1 MFLKGIFWLIFI
13 CLLTIVGNCLVI
25 LAVYRER
32 SLHNAT
38 YYYIVSLSL
47 ADLCVGILVIPF
59 AIFFE
64 IFSVSPS
71 KYLCQIW
78 HITDVGAS
86 TASIL
91 ALCVI
96 SIDRYKGI
104 RSPITYSQS
113 FLRKHSSIV
122 IGSIWF
128 CSGFLSVPFVLFLGE
143 KNSSEIQRCKFPSD
157 PIFVL
162 ISSLISFYIP
172 LIIMVFVYGKILIF
186 SRKQIQAF
194 RQGYKQTK
202 SLQEM
207 SSTPFFLSSIRL
219 KKPSQ
224 RKSSN
229 ERQQITLRIHKGKYN
244 QSSPD
249 NSPLD
254 HRSSSLSLIFLQR
267 LRNIRRTRSWS
278 RFSHEHKAAKVLGI
292 VMGAF
297 IACWLPFFLFHSLTS
312 IFHLQISS
320 QFQQELFRLFTYLG
334 YTNSALNFF
343 VYALTSKEF
352 RLAFIKLLCP
362 RHYVQKTLFKHYY
375 HHQQRQLQNI

>member
-1 MFLKGIFWLIFI
+1 MFYKGIFWLLFI
-13 CLLTIVGNCLVI
+13 CLLTIIGNILVI
-25 LAVYRER
+25 LSVYRER

-38 YYYIVSLSL
+38 YYYIVSLSI
-47 ADLCVGILVIPF
+47 ADLCVGIIVIPLT
-59 AIFFE
+59 ILFE
-64 IFSVSPS
+64 INTINPTKS
-71 KYLCQIW
+71 YCNLW
-78 HITDVGAS
+78 HISDVCAS

-91 ALCVI
+91 ALCII

-122 IGSIWF
+122 IGFIWF
-128 CSGFLSVPFVLFLGE
+128 CSALISIPFVIFLGQ
-143 KNSSEIQRCKFPSD
+143 KSSLKDRSIQRCEFPSD

-162 ISSLISFYIP
+162 ISSSISFYIP

-202 SLQEM
+202 IIDGISQTTL
-207 SSTPFFLSSIRL
+207 FLSSFHL
-219 KKPSQ
+219 KKLPI
-224 RKSSN
+224 RNDSN
-229 ERQQITLRIHKGKYN
+229 EQIILRIHKGKYKQTYLEN
-244 QSSPD
+244 DSSR
-249 NSPLD
+249 
-254 HRSSSLSLIFLQR
+254 HRTSSLSLLFLQR
-267 LRNIRRTRSWS
+267 IRNARRNRSWS

-292 VMGAF
+292 VMGVF

-312 IFHLQISS
+312 IFNLQISS
-320 QFQQELFRLFTYLG
+320 KFQQELFQLFTYLG

-343 VYALTSKEF
+343 VYVLTSKEF

-362 RHYVQKTLFKHYY
+362 RHYIQRSLIKHY
-375 HHQQRQLQNI
+375 HHQTHV

>member
-1 MFLKGIFWLIFI
+1 TYQWIIFVVLLIAIVIYYKKRNSPRENRLSTEQTINQYEQMEKVRQQQQKRYEQEAQRRLAEKQAKLEAMKSTTDENPTRLKYRSSDHNP
-13 CLLTIVGNCLVI
+13 LTGQSNRSNGDSCAWRPSSSRRRPQ
-25 LAVYRER
+25 AVYRER

-143 KNSSEIQRCKFPSD
+143 KNSSKIQRCEFPSD

-207 SSTPFFLSSIRL
+207 SSTPFFLPSIRL
-219 KKPSQ
+219 KKFSR
-224 RKSSN
+224 RKSST
-229 ERQQITLRIHKGKYN
+229 EQQQITLRIHKGKYN

-278 RFSHEHKAAKVLGI
+278 RFSHEH
-292 VMGAF
+292 
-297 IACWLPFFLFHSLTS
+297 
-312 IFHLQISS
+312 
-320 QFQQELFRLFTYLG
+320 
-334 YTNSALNFF
+334 
-343 VYALTSKEF
+343 
-352 RLAFIKLLCP
+352 
-362 RHYVQKTLFKHYY
+362 
-375 HHQQRQLQNI
+375 